1 MNHSVVDLLIIGMG
15 GNSLEVYERIKFQYP
30 EKRIGFLDDKVFN
43 DLVVGKFSEITEFPS
58 ARKLFM
64 VGSPKSFKSR
74 EQIFKNLDFEID
86 TLDGFIDPISWI
98 SASGSIGIGSVV
110 MRNSYIGRNVRLG
123 INSIVLP
130 NVFIGHDST
139 VDDFTVISANV
150 SIAGEV
156 KLGRQCYIG
165 TNATIRDGVSI
176 GDNCLI
182 GAGAVVIS
190 DVPDNCTYVGNPA
203 RLISSKR

>member
-1 MNHSVVDLLIIGMG
+1 MNHSAVDLLIIGMG

-30 EKRIGFLDDKVFN
+30 EKKIGFLDDKVVN
-43 DLVVGKFSEITEFPS
+43 NLVVGKFSEITGFPS

-74 EQIFKNLDFEID
+74 EQVFKSLDFELE
-86 TLDGFIDPISWI
+86 TLEGFIDPISWI
-98 SASGSIGIGSVV
+98 SASGTVGIGSVV
-110 MRNSYIGRNVRLG
+110 MRNSYIGRNVKLG

-150 SIAGEV
+150 SIAGGV
-156 KLGRQCYIG
+156 NIGRQCYIG
-165 TNATIRDGVSI
+165 TNSTIRDGVSV

-182 GAGAVVIS
+182 GAGAVVVS

-203 RLISSKR
+203 RLISSKP